1 MIGAGLNTSTTNSK
15 VLFVELLIV
24 TVPTNVI
31 LLPTLATGIESNVI
45 VPFAANVA
53 HATVTLEVFLTAA
66 INARLVTGLE
76 LFLSIIIEK
85 LPNLP
90 CCINGA
96 LNRKILGNSFVQIK
110 RSTRRDISFCL
121 CCN

>member
-31 LLPTLATGIESNVI
+31 LLPTFATGIELNVT

-66 INARLVTGLE
+66 MNVRFVTGLE
-76 LFLSIIIEK
+76 LYLNVIIEK
-85 LPNLP
+85 VPNLP
-90 CCINGA
+90 CWINRA
-96 LNRKILGNSFVQIK
+96 LDRKILDNSVVQIK

-121 CCN
+121 YCK